1 MYVFVDMEWISN
13 QRGNHWP
20 TQLAAARVDAH
31 WNTVDTLST
40 LFRPKDFSFQQWGHM
55 AFSGWNKEQ
64 FLNGESLY
72 AGLDAFRHWL
82 QPEDT
87 ICWWHQEASDLFNMF
102 SKVSGVPDM
111 TQHVVLLCDYIYGYL
126 SGEEEVECM
135 AYSELV
141 KSFERIRNYMREF
154 YVYGF
159 KSRDEYGM
167 KSARSYDNERRR
179 IESWLG
185 DYMSFHQ
192 ESSGKKVFL
201 SMDSRRVPC
210 NPLYKAFKAKS
221 FTDKDITL
229 HFYIMDLL
237 ADGSALSSK
246 EIVDRINDDYLS
258 HFNGDFSLDESTV
271 RKKLKEYED
280 IGLLQSEKIGREVI
294 YRRTDNAEIDLDSWA
309 DALAYYSEADPLG
322 VVGSFLLDK
331 LKHTKDIFRFKHHYI
346 LHALDSDI
354 LCDLL
359 LAINER
365 RAVELS
371 ICSLRNGRDYQRT
384 VCPLKIYS
392 STQSGRQ
399 YLLGYHYRGR
409 HLIFFRLDAIKKV
422 TAGSVEKQ
430 YEKYLGFQQKFDEH
444 LWGVSTGPDY
454 NLDHIEMTIHFGPGE
469 EFILHR
475 LDREKRHGR
484 IEILDEQTCRF
495 IADVYDASEMLPW
508 IRTFI
513 GRIVDLQ
520 CSNKFVVKT
529 FNDDLRHMEAIYGG
543 ETDAI

>member
-1 MYVFVDMEWISN
+1 
-13 QRGNHWP
+13 
-20 TQLAAARVDAH
+20 
-31 WNTVDTLST
+31 
-40 LFRPKDFSFQQWGHM
+40 
-55 AFSGWNKEQ
+55 
-64 FLNGESLY
+64 
-72 AGLDAFRHWL
+72 
-82 QPEDT
+82 
-87 ICWWHQEASDLFNMF
+87 
-102 SKVSGVPDM
+102 
-111 TQHVVLLCDYIYGYL
+111 
-126 SGEEEVECM
+126 M

-192 ESSGKKVFL
+192 ESSGKNVFL
-201 SMDSRRVPC
+201 SLDSRRVPR

-229 HFYIMDLL
+229 HFYILDIL
-237 ADGSALSSK
+237 ADGSVLSSK

-271 RKKLKEYED
+271 RKKLKEYEEL
-280 IGLLQSEKIGREVI
+280 GLLRAEKRGREVL
-294 YRRTDNAEIDLDSWA
+294 YRRSDDSSIDLDTWE
-309 DALAYYSEADPLG
+309 DALAFYSEADSLG
-322 VVGSFLLDK
+322 VVGSFLMDK
-331 LKHTKDIFRFKHHYI
+331 LEKPSDIFRFKHHYV
-346 LHALDSDI
+346 LHALDSNI

-359 LAINER
+359 LAISER
-365 RAVELS
+365 RAVELF

-409 HLIFFRLDAIKKV
+409 HLTFFRLDAIKKV

-444 LWGVSTGPDY
+444 LWGVSTGQDY
-454 NLDHIEMTIHFGPGE
+454 NLDHIEMTIHFDPGE
-469 EFILHR
+469 DFILHR

-484 IEILDEQTCRF
+484 LEILDEQTCRF
-495 IADVYDASEMLPW
+495 VADVYDASEMLPW

-513 GRIVDLQ
+513 GRIVNLQ
-520 CSNKFVVKT
+520 CSNQFVVNT
-529 FNDDLRHMEAIYGG
+529 FYEDLQRMEAMCGG
-543 ETDAI
+543 DADAI